1 MRFKFMAA
9 LMAATFMT
17 PVMASAC
24 ETPVSVCARD
34 MGASFGLIHQK
45 TPVSVYVAAGDDPA
59 VLHVAGNF
67 AKDLER
73 VSGKRAMVVHDLK
86 NVKGQVVIIGSLGGN
101 PVIDALVASGRVRAD
116 DLSGQWEAYR
126 QVVVENPVAGIDRAL
141 VIVGSDR
148 RGAVFGTYDIS
159 AKIGVSPWYWWA
171 DVPVERKADL
181 FITAGERQDQPKVKY
196 RGLFINDEEPAFGN
210 WAREKF
216 GGINA
221 DMYENVF
228 ELNLRLKGNFLWPA
242 MWGKAFNDDDPRN
255 YRLADEMGIV
265 VSTSHHEPMMR
276 AQDEWHRN
284 KDQGVTGGAWNYVTN
299 GEKLRQFWRGGIER
313 MTKPDGTIYDSLVTL
328 GMRGDGDEPMTEG
341 TATELLETIV
351 GDQRK
356 IIADVTGRPP
366 EATPQ
371 VWALYKEVQD
381 YYDHGMQ
388 VPEDVLLLFADDN
401 WGQIRRLPVKD
412 LDRKGGYG
420 VYYHFDYVGGPRN
433 YKWIDTIQI
442 EKTWQQMD
450 LAYVSGARD
459 LWVVNVGDLKP
470 AEIPLSFF
478 LDMAWNPEAMTPKAL
493 IQWPEKWAAQQF
505 GADNAKAIGD
515 LMTRYATISSRR
527 KPELVDADTFSV
539 GSLEELKAGR
549 GEWQLH
555 VAELKSLEAEAEAV
569 GDLLR
574 PDQQDAYFHLVSH
587 RIIALSNLYQLYEA
601 VAVNR
606 ALHGWGYADAN
617 GWADRAET
625 LFKRDAEISE
635 RYHRMNGGK
644 WNHMMSQTHI
654 GYTYWQQP
662 DAQVMPEVRRNSY
675 KKKAPAIVPAPESL
689 TPSIR
694 QGDEFGERDGFI
706 SIEATN
712 FKRLIKRRNVG
723 WQVIPHLGRTTGAV
737 VSLPQDAPPTTP
749 EDNIRLEYDIR
760 LTKDADAEL
769 YVYLVPTLDTR
780 GQGGLKFGVSID
792 GGPVQILS
800 FDLIPDKPDWEKA
813 VSDNA
818 HIVKAP
824 FKGLKAGDHTI
835 IIWRIDANVV
845 IQKLVLDTGG
855 LKPSY
860 LGPPQS
866 NALNW
871 NSVSITKTID

>member
-1 MRFKFMAA
+1 MRLKMIAA
-9 LMAATFMT
+9 LLAATALT
-17 PVMASAC
+17 PLSVLAC
-24 ETPVSVCARD
+24 DTPVSVCDRD
-34 MGASFGLIHQK
+34 TGAAFALIRNA
-45 TPVSVYVAAGDDPA
+45 TPVSIYVDATDDPA

-73 VSGKRAMVVHDLK
+73 VSGKPATVVHDLK
-86 NVKGQVVIIGSLGGN
+86 NAKGQVVIIGSLGHNSVVDG
-101 PVIDALVASGRVRAD
+101 LVASGAVRAD

-126 QVVVENPVAGIDRAL
+126 QVVVDKPFAGIDRAL

-171 DVPVERKADL
+171 DVPVERRRSVY
-181 FITAGERQDQPKVKY
+181 ITAGERQDQPKVKY

-255 YRLADEMGIV
+255 YKLADEMGIV

-299 GEKLRQFWRGGIER
+299 GENLRKFWRGGIER
-313 MTKPDGTIYDSLVTL
+313 MTKTDGTIYDSLVTL

-351 GDQRK
+351 ADQRK
-356 IIADVTGRPP
+356 IIADVTGRAP

-388 VPEDVLLLFADDN
+388 VPDDVLLLFADDN
-401 WGQIRRLPVKD
+401 WGQIRRLPTKD
-412 LDRKGGYG
+412 FDRKGGYG

-459 LWVVNVGDLKP
+459 LWVVNVGDIKP

-478 LDMAWNPEAMTPKAL
+478 LDMAWNPEAMTPEAL
-493 IQWPEKWAAQQF
+493 AHWSAQWAAQQF
-505 GADNAKAIGD
+505 GVTHSEAIAD

-539 GSLEELKAGR
+539 GTLEDLKAGR
-549 GEWQLH
+549 GEWQER
-555 VAELKSLEAEAEAV
+555 VAELKALEADAEAI
-569 GDLLR
+569 GAKLR
-574 PDQQDAYFHLVSH
+574 PDQQDAFFHLVSH

-601 VAVNR
+601 VAMNR

-617 GWADRAET
+617 KWADRAEA
-625 LFKRDAEISE
+625 LFKNDEAISA
-635 RYHRMNGGK
+635 RYHAMNGGK
-644 WNHMMSQTHI
+644 WNHMMSQTRI

-662 DAQVMPEVRRNSY
+662 ETQVMPKVERNAYS
-675 KKKAPAIVPAPESL
+675 KAAPAFKVTPE
-689 TPSIR
+689 PFKPDIR
-694 QGDEFGERDGFI
+694 AGDEFGEKNEVV
-706 SIEATN
+706 SIEAPN
-712 FKRLIKRRNVG
+712 FKRSIKRSDVG
-723 WQVIPHLGRTTGAV
+723 WAVIPHLGRTLGAV
-737 VSLPQDAPPTTP
+737 VSLPQDAPSTTP
-749 EDNIRLEYDIR
+749 EDNVRLEYDIR
-760 LTKDADAEL
+760 LIKDADTEL
-769 YVYLVPTLDTR
+769 HVYLVPTLDTR
-780 GQGGLKFGVSID
+780 GQGGLRFGVSID
-792 GGPVQILS
+792 DGPVQILS

-818 HIVKAP
+818 HVIKVP
-824 FKGLKAGDHTI
+824 FKGLRAGDHTI
-835 IIWRIDANVV
+835 KIWRIDANVV

-866 NALNW
+866 HPVN
-871 NSVSITKTID
+871 